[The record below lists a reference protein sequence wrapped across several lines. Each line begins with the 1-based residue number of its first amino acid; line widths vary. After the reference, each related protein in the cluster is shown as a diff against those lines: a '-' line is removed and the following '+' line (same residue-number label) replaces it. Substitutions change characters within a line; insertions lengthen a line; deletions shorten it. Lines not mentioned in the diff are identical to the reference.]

1 VSIVAEKK
9 MKIQA
14 VESNGF
20 EKPHI
25 SEGLHHA
32 EFISISDAPDGKFGA
47 RIALDFVVY
56 HSKIEKPV
64 KIGRVYGKKLTPK
77 AQAWDALESIG
88 ANLKVGKEFDVDT
101 LLGNRCRVMV
111 EDYTDNEGKVV
122 SGITKVKTPGED
134 TAAFIEEAIKLTS
147 QTSQP
152 QQVPVESVTPVDN

>member
-1 VSIVAEKK
+1 

-25 SEGLHHA
+25 SKGLHHA
-32 EFISISDAPDGKFGA
+32 EFVGISDTSEGKFGA

-56 HSKIEKPV
+56 YSKSEKPV
-64 KIGRVYGKKLTPK
+64 RIGRVYGKKLTPK
-77 AQAWDALESIG
+77 AQIWDALESIG
-88 ANLKVGKEFDVDT
+88 AHLEVGKEFDVDT

-122 SGITKVKTPGED
+122 SGIIKVKKPAED
-134 TAAFIEEAIKLTS
+134 TAAFIEDAIKLTA
-147 QTSQP
+147 QEQKTNPP
-152 QQVPVESVTPVDN
+152 QQVPVENVTAVNN